1 MAEDNHGSE
10 TLLAIVGAAPA
21 KVVIGNSVSVVEE
34 KAPFKPP
41 FVAHA
46 WHCTLLSAVSVG
58 ITDRAGKLYLLGIIF
73 GDFLPCTPC
82 FEVGE
87 YADRGKGISL
97 FLFGFGIISGR
108 FLTVTSRLFIRVQT
122 STAYG
127 GMATDFGFS
136 PLFACLCV
144 LVALVREEN
153 PPCTQRG
160 CHCSK
165 YQPQSCAGSVADS
178 VQNP

>member
-34 KAPFKPP
+34 KL
-41 FVAHA
+41 HSSRRLLLMRGIG
-46 WHCTLLSAVSVG
+46 TLLSAVSVG

-87 YADRGKGISL
+87 YCG
-97 FLFGFGIISGR
+97 
-108 FLTVTSRLFIRVQT
+108 
-122 STAYG
+122 
-127 GMATDFGFS
+127 
-136 PLFACLCV
+136 
-144 LVALVREEN
+144 
-153 PPCTQRG
+153 
-160 CHCSK
+160 
-165 YQPQSCAGSVADS
+165 
-178 VQNP
+178 

>member
-1 MAEDNHGSE
+1 MG
-10 TLLAIVGAAPA
+10 TAPA
-21 KVVIGNSVSVVEE
+21 KGVVGYAVSLIEE
-34 KAPFKPP
+34 KRPFQPSLL
-41 FVAHA
+41 AHSR
-46 WHCTLLSAVSVG
+46 HEKCSFL
-58 ITDRAGKLYLLGIIF
+58 RF
-73 GDFLPCTPC
+73 GR
-82 FEVGE
+82 VYG
-87 YADRGKGISL
+87 DRGKICMFSVSFSGKICPVSPFEKVRGIADRVRHPPCL
-97 FLFGFGIISGR
+97 LYGFGIISGR